1 MMDRVS
7 NVWAWRTFSSYG
19 GRGERWGQ
27 HIKKSKQHTNESHLL
42 FTKGQTKGNKV
53 PGDECLRTDK
63 ERGSG
68 DECLRTDKEES
79 TTSGQDKCRI
89 TDEVGGFISAWIL
102 MPYPPHPTRVTL
114 RSASINEGKVNMIHC
129 QDYAKRIHVE
139 CPMPYK
145 SNIRSQ
151 RCLLKKVWV
160 LFFFFCFVSISFAF
174 YFLFDM
180 LRREHLSFIVYLLL
194 YLSFIVSF
202 VFSIIGW

>member
-68 DECLRTDKEES
+68 DECLRTDKEGRQLLVRTSVALLTKLVSSFQPGYWCLILHTHRERHSGVPVS
-79 TTSGQDKCRI
+79 TKGKLTWPLSRWRQK
-89 TDEVGGFISAWIL
+89 
-102 MPYPPHPTRVTL
+102 YPH
-114 RSASINEGKVNMIHC
+114 KVPNAT
-129 QDYAKRIHVE
+129 QE
-139 CPMPYK
+139 
-145 SNIRSQ
+145 
-151 RCLLKKVWV
+151 
-160 LFFFFCFVSISFAF
+160 
-174 YFLFDM
+174 
-180 LRREHLSFIVYLLL
+180 
-194 YLSFIVSF
+194 
-202 VFSIIGW
+202 